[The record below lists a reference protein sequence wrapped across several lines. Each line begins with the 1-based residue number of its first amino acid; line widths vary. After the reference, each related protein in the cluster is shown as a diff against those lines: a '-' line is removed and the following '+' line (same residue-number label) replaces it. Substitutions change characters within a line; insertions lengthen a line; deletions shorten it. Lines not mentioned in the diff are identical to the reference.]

1 MQVWGPGY
9 AQKLLNSV
17 TRVFTIALP
26 RKMPKPSSAAG
37 GTGKRGKQGAIAS
50 DDKLRKLAERAKE
63 GRAEKRKVHS
73 DDDEDPLDDDA
84 DDDAEELS
92 SDSDAEDREGRERRA
107 EKLRKLERD
116 RKAEEALDKSL
127 AEQEAKNPKKLKAL
141 SASRN
146 SFPSGDE
153 VIVLLK
159 IECDYLV
166 DIGVSSS
173 VLVILSFVSRRTTKV
188 AKVKAKAKAEP

>member
-1 MQVWGPGY
+1 M
-9 AQKLLNSV
+9 A
-17 TRVFTIALP
+17 
-26 RKMPKPSSAAG
+26 KPSSAAG
-37 GTGKRGKQGAIAS
+37 GTAKRKKKGAIANA
-50 DDKLRKLAERAKE
+50 DKLAARAKE
-63 GRAEKRKVHS
+63 ARAEKRKVPS
-73 DDDEDPLDDDA
+73 DEDEEEDDDEVHT
-84 DDDAEELS
+84 
-92 SDSDAEDREGRERRA
+92 SDSDSSAPLIQAQEDKDRRA

-127 AEQEAKNPKKLKAL
+127 AEQEAKNAKKLKAL
-141 SASRN
+141 TASRN

-153 VIVLLK
+153 EVIILLK